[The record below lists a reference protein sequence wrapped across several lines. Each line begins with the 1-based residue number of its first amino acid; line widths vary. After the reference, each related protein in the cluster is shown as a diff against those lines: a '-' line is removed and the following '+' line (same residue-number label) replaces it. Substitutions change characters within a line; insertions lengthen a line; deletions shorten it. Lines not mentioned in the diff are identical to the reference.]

1 MLFLISSAAEAQL
14 LKANLTLT
22 DEDIEA
28 SIAARRAR
36 IDLYWRWNKVEKSKC
51 L

>member
-1 MLFLISSAAEAQL
+1 MLLILSGVSAAEAQL

-28 SIAARRAR
+28 SIVARRAR
-36 IDLYWRWNKVEKSKC
+36 IDFIWALE
-51 L
+51 